1 MFSLIMHMCITCNT
15 GKKHPEAESDM
26 MQCSSN
32 VLELD
37 CVSHMAHGNVGRSN
51 AVKSCYA
58 AAWNDL

>member
-37 CVSHMAHGNVGRSN
+37 CVYSMTTWGGQMP
-51 AVKSCYA
+51 
-58 AAWNDL
+58 